1 MPEWFGPALMV
12 VVLVVVI
19 PVGVL
24 MSGAVAAAIL
34 GTFIKNDVDKRF
46 EGTEELALSQKS

>member
-1 MPEWFGPALMV
+1 MV

-34 GTFIKNDVDKRF
+34 GSFVKKDVDERF
-46 EGTEELALSQKS
+46 EGTEDLTLSQQG

>member
-1 MPEWFGPALMV
+1 MV

-24 MSGAVAAAIL
+24 MSGAAAAAIL
-34 GTFIKNDVDKRF
+34 SSFVKKDVDERF
-46 EGTEELALSQKS
+46 EGTEDLTLSRQG